1 MINIFNITWRNIDTV
16 IKTIESHITA
26 EVDFGEICRGSTCS
40 LQRIET
46 DLNIIQNYTHGKKI
60 LEVVKGDYGN
70 IALKAKDNNECLI
83 LLNPGD
89 KLYEDIARKEL
100 ILVHIDRFSDHVS
113 YVATKIKEVA

>member
-1 MINIFNITWRNIDTV
+1 MTRIFNINWRNIDIV
-16 IKTIESHITA
+16 MKTIESHINT

-60 LEVVKGDYGN
+60 LEVVKEDYGN

-89 KLYEDIARKEL
+89 KLYEDLVKHEL
-100 ILVHIDRFSDHVS
+100 ILVHIDRFSNHMS
-113 YVATKIKEVA
+113 YVATKIKRVA